1 METILLIATISILN
15 IVCFFVGAKV
25 GQKVVNNEPLEVP
38 SPMKV
43 YEDIKEHVER
53 SKQLEEMSIN
63 LENINNYSGDGIGQK
78 DV

>member
-1 METILLIATISILN
+1 METILLIATIGILN

-38 SPMKV
+38 SPIKV
-43 YEDIKEHVER
+43 YEDIKDHVER
-53 SKQLEEMSIN
+53 SKQLEEMSTN
-63 LENINNYSGDGIGQK
+63 LENINNYRGDGIGQK